1 MKLLV
6 FNIALLFLSC
16 FAFQALSQ
24 SANNTSNELKSF
36 KDRAFII
43 DAEVDSILTRAQ
55 IKPDARK
62 KKIINTTDPE
72 IKRVERRI
80 NVPEDFSTIEFNQAL
95 NMMAQK
101 YGGRAIGSENTKEKS
116 VAIHIK
122 LDRYVIESIILKTT
136 KDLKPLVVEKQK
148 KKKK

>member
-1 MKLLV
+1 MKILF
-6 FNIALLFLSC
+6 FNIVLLIFSSLGTQV
-16 FAFQALSQ
+16 FSQ
-24 SANNTSNELKSF
+24 SANNPNDGFKSF
-36 KDRAFII
+36 KDRAFKI

-62 KKIINTTDPE
+62 KKVINTTDPE

>member
-1 MKLLV
+1 MKILL
-6 FNIALLFLSC
+6 FNISLSFFFG
-16 FAFQALSQ
+16 FAVQALSQ
-24 SANNTSNELKSF
+24 SANYTNDELKSF
-36 KDRAFII
+36 KDRTFKIN
-43 DAEVDSILTRAQ
+43 AEVDSILSRAQ
-55 IKPDARK
+55 IKPNAIK

-95 NMMAQK
+95 NMLAQK
-101 YGGRAIGSENTKEKS
+101 YDGRAIGSENTKEKS

-122 LDRYVIESIILKTT
+122 LDRYIIETIVLRTT